1 MTAAWHLGRWKPFN
15 FAKNI
20 ESVLLPVQ
28 RPTLF
33 KRLDPLGVGD
43 AESYERQQHCT
54 NADMRLR
61 AFTNMPTMR
70 TSKDRRADVPFGSS
84 ALEHRVQAISQF
96 DGSLE

>member
-1 MTAAWHLGRWKPFN
+1 MTASGRLGRYRSFT
-15 FAKNI
+15 FAKSI
-20 ESVLLPVQ
+20 ESVLLPIH

-33 KRLDPLGVGD
+33 KRLDLLGIGD
-43 AESYERQQHCT
+43 AEPHERQEHCT

-70 TSKDRRADVPFGSS
+70 TIEDWRADVPFGSNS
-84 ALEHRVQAISQF
+84 LEHRVKAIPQF